1 MPKVKNPIADGVLKI
16 HLHSCWLQP
25 ESHSLCDILSGQDTM
40 FFSGK
45 INR

>member
-1 MPKVKNPIADGVLKI
+1 MGFSKFICIVVGFNPNLTV
-16 HLHSCWLQP
+16 
-25 ESHSLCDILSGQDTM
+25 LCDILSGQDTM